1 MLEIPWISV
10 RTLSSPKEKEQPQK
24 FLQYKIAHEELLKK
38 TGAFFCVHWMES
50 LKNGKCALETEPIK
64 VYCNPFQSSWS
75 LPIRFS
81 FCTCCVVDTFF
92 SCFEKLFLCSLS
104 LVAVPTIWPLINF
117 VTQFLNLEVDLTAR
131 WFRFCRLCYAKSSCV
146 LQAQWYTVVYIAFNL
161 TQTCQ
166 TPRGKKCETLNQE
179 LEKVMRNG

>member
-1 MLEIPWISV
+1 MHLESPWILIFLNFLTDLKSPWKLQSVLEIPWISV

-81 FCTCCVVDTFF
+81 FCTCCVIDTFF
-92 SCFEKLFLCSLS
+92 SCFEKLFLC
-104 LVAVPTIWPLINF
+104 F
-117 VTQFLNLEVDLTAR
+117 TQFGGGSHDLT
-131 WFRFCRLCYAKSSCV
+131 FD
-146 LQAQWYTVVYIAFNL
+146 
-161 TQTCQ
+161 
-166 TPRGKKCETLNQE
+166 
-179 LEKVMRNG
+179 